1 MRFIGTLDFLKK
13 SSKIGGRLLFCGDN
27 MGYFLLFLFLSLV
40 ILICSQP
47 REVLNEI
54 WNDIEEYER
63 TKRVGFKQIKEE
75 TEHNN
80 ARKSKFIILFDLLFF
95 VLVVCLFGSLG
106 YLLGLIS

>member
-1 MRFIGTLDFLKK
+1 LKK
-13 SSKIGGRLLFCGDN
+13 SSKIGGCLLFCGDN

-47 REVLNEI
+47 REVLDEI

-63 TKRVGFKQIKEE
+63 MKRIGFKQLKEE

-80 ARKSKFIILFDLLFF
+80 ARKSKFDLLFF